1 MVPNHRTDSSV
12 LATEELGA
20 EQIVNCEEFGDKLT
34 KKQKDYLR
42 IGFLNIGGLS
52 FQTDN
57 FKDEALRNGITTMEF
72 DIFVVAETNID
83 WRLLREQDRLY
94 ARTKEWWESLHLSLS
109 HNCTSPPADRRQWG
123 GNALFSIDK
132 ASHTVIEKG
141 SDPLKL
147 GRWSWTKFRG
157 RDNHVLK
164 VYCAYCPN
172 PPSGPLSVF
181 AQQQNALLHQQDSRN
196 PRVAFAQ
203 DICQDINESL
213 ARQEKI
219 ILSLDGNSDMR
230 DSPLATALKN
240 CSMTEALLQ
249 RHVFSGPSTFR
260 RNNTRTPI
268 DGIWTS
274 PGISIPVGGYLD
286 YDCIIPGADHRTL
299 WIDVSFVNALGHVMP
314 AII

>member
-20 EQIVNCEEFGDKLT
+20 DQNDNCEVFWDKLT
-34 KKQKDYLR
+34 KKQKDHLR
-42 IGFLNIGGLS
+42 IGFLNIGSLS
-52 FQTDN
+52 FQANN

-72 DIFVVAETNID
+72 NFFGVAETNID

-109 HNCTSPPADRRQWG
+109 HNYATPPADRRQWG
-123 GNALFSIDK
+123 GNALFSIAK
-132 ASHTVIEKG
+132 ASHRVIEKR

-181 AQQQNALLHQQDSRN
+181 AQQRNALLRQQDSRN
-196 PRVAFAQ
+196 PRVA
-203 DICQDINESL
+203 L
-213 ARQEKI
+213 PKI
-219 ILSLDGNSDMR
+219 SVKIL
-230 DSPLATALKN
+230 
-240 CSMTEALLQ
+240 
-249 RHVFSGPSTFR
+249 
-260 RNNTRTPI
+260 
-268 DGIWTS
+268 TS
-274 PGISIPVGGYLD
+274 
-286 YDCIIPGADHRTL
+286 R
-299 WIDVSFVNALGHVMP
+299 
-314 AII
+314 